1 MRAPP
6 YGPGDV
12 IDRLSVLTLK
22 IYHKGERYEREF
34 AVLTRNAKGIV
45 EGPDRLDALALA
57 AINGE
62 LWGHEDQIRR
72 FREQLTAADRMDP
85 DPRDVA
91 RIAIEIQELNDRRQE
106 LVTRLNG
113 DRS

>member
-1 MRAPP
+1 MRSPP

-22 IYHKGERYEREF
+22 IHHKGERYEREF
-34 AVLTRNAKGIV
+34 GVLSGNAKGIV

-72 FREQLTAADRMDP
+72 FREQLTDDERMDP

-91 RIAIEIQELNDRRQE
+91 RIAIEIQELNDRRQQ
-106 LVTRLNG
+106 LVTKLNG
-113 DRS
+113 DVS